1 MPLASREAVQTM
13 KTLTQSHKAEGLP
26 SNDTDR
32 LQKTEGNPEILV
44 PVTFRDVAV
53 VFTQAEWKLLSSKQR
68 ILYKEVMLENYRNLL
83 SLDINKLILKFI

>member
-1 MPLASREAVQTM
+1 MQTM
-13 KTLTQSHKAEGLP
+13 KTLSQSHKAKGLP

-32 LQKTEGNPEILV
+32 LQKTEGTPEILV

-83 SLDINKLILKFI
+83 SLDINKLILKFT

>member
-1 MPLASREAVQTM
+1 M
-13 KTLTQSHKAEGLP
+13 KKLTQNHKAKGLP
-26 SNDTDR
+26 SADTDSP
-32 LQKTEGNPEILV
+32 QKTEGKPETLV

-83 SLDINKLILKFI
+83 SLDINKLIFKFI

>member
-1 MPLASREAVQTM
+1 M
-13 KTLTQSHKAEGLP
+13 KKLTQDPKAKGSP
-26 SNDTDR
+26 SNAAGS
-32 LQKTEGNPEILV
+32 LQKTERKPEKLV

-53 VFTQAEWKLLSSKQR
+53 IFTQAEWKLLSSKQR

>member
-1 MPLASREAVQTM
+1 M
-13 KTLTQSHKAEGLP
+13 KKLTQNLKAKGLP
-26 SNDTDR
+26 SDATGS
-32 LQKTEGNPEILV
+32 LQKTEGKPEILV

-53 VFTQAEWKLLSSKQR
+53 VFTQAEWELLNSKQR

>member
-13 KTLTQSHKAEGLP
+13 KTLAQRHKAEGLP
-26 SNDTDR
+26 SDDTDR
-32 LQKTEGNPEILV
+32 LQKTEGKPEILV